1 MKFVKLIK
9 ANNIDVE
16 KLIDDALYLF
26 ENDETPDVIYGFM
39 DHMGW
44 KNMENITNKDIIQ
57 TVKSDPEKA
66 EKYIRMY
73 IN

>member
-1 MKFVKLIK
+1 MKFVKVLK
-9 ANNIDVE
+9 ANNIDID

-26 ENDETPDVIYGFM
+26 ENDETADLMYDFM

-44 KNMENITNKDIIQ
+44 KNMEDITNKDIIQ
-57 TVKSDPEKA
+57 AVKSDPEKA
-66 EKYIRMY
+66 EKYIKVY